1 MGGDSWHAIKQPTIS
16 DSHGQ
21 ASSTKA
27 TQPAGCH
34 AAVTYYTGQVHNWE
48 QFRFEF
54 TAGSEVRFKARR
66 LEAWY
71 KMHIKSTFCTAS
83 SKFKV
88 ILEGLGV
95 RSRLTPSVSVGWNG
109 KLVNLLVDVSN

>member
-1 MGGDSWHAIKQPTIS
+1 M
-16 DSHGQ
+16 
-21 ASSTKA
+21 
-27 TQPAGCH
+27 
-34 AAVTYYTGQVHNWE
+34 TYYTGQVHNWE

-54 TAGSEVRFKARR
+54 TAGSEVRFNKVGFRAENKVGFKFTAGSEVRFTARR
-66 LEAWY
+66 LEGWY

-88 ILEGLGV
+88 LLEGLGV
-95 RSRLTPSVSVGWNG
+95 WSRLTPSVSVGWNG